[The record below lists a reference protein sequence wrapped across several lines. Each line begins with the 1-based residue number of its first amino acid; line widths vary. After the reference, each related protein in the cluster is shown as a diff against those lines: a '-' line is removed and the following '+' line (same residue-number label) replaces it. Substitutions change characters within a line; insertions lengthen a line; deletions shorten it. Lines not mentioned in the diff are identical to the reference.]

1 MYEELSGGGSYSGG
15 LMGDGMGD
23 GMGGEDGTLEEYAE
37 MERKEVYEGWREVQ
51 RISWEMVHPA
61 IVGAC
66 EDALAVSGC
75 ECDMDAGID
84 SYLAEYLVMDG
95 EEYVGSVSDPDLIA
109 PDSSTNAT
117 NASTQPLSS
126 SSSSSLSS

>member
-1 MYEELSGGGSYSGG
+1 M
-15 LMGDGMGD
+15 
-23 GMGGEDGTLEEYAE
+23 EEYAE
-37 MERKEVYEGWREVQ
+37 MERKEVYEGWKEVQ

-75 ECDMDAGID
+75 ECDMDTGID

-109 PDSSTNAT
+109 PDSSTNPTNAS

-126 SSSSSLSS
+126 SSSSSSSSSLSS